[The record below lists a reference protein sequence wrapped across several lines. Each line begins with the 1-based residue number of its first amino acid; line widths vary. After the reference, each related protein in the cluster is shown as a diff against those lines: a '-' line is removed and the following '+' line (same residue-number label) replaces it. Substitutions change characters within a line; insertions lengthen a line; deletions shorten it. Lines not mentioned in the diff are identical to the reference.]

1 MYIAIKTLVHI
12 KENDVTVVNSASC
25 ITSSSTDSSNLTAN
39 SSDAAE
45 VDENGTTKYFVSQW
59 LMYTELIQYN
69 YSNTYLCMYLLFY
82 LMLYPQY
89 TY

>member
-1 MYIAIKTLVHI
+1 MHI

-45 VDENGTTKYFVSQW
+45 VDENGATKYFVSQW